1 MHPVDDRGG
10 RRQEVEIELA
20 GQPLLNDLEMQ
31 ETEKPAAEAKAERVT
46 SASSTPVGF
55 RLGCWPRSWHG
66 QLNGRGPD
74 RRGAP
79 HQACQSSQRLD
90 RNCKSPRGGF
100 QAIVVGRQLK
110 RSALRAQVLKGS
122 QMQSI

>member
-46 SASSTPVGF
+46 SASST
-55 RLGCWPRSWHG
+55 RSMLGSGIG
-66 QLNGRGPD
+66 QDRGT
-74 RRGAP
+74 A
-79 HQACQSSQRLD
+79 S
-90 RNCKSPRGGF
+90 
-100 QAIVVGRQLK
+100 
-110 RSALRAQVLKGS
+110 
-122 QMQSI
+122 